1 MKKLN
6 KVAALVLAA
15 AMSVSLL
22 ACGGDTPAST
32 DSGKPAASTEVTPS
46 GDNGGSGP
54 VEISLYRRTF
64 NLAAVDDAQ
73 VKKVEDVLALG
84 DKVRVLVTEMKDGK
98 TRLSI
103 KQARAVE
110 HVKDED

>member
-1 MKKLN
+1 M
-6 KVAALVLAA
+6 
-15 AMSVSLL
+15 
-22 ACGGDTPAST
+22 
-32 DSGKPAASTEVTPS
+32 
-46 GDNGGSGP
+46 NGSSEGMVHIS
-54 VEISLYRRTF
+54 EIRERK
-64 NLAAVDDAQ
+64 

-84 DKVRVLVTEMKDGK
+84 DKVRVLVTEKKDGK